1 MKKLVIFA
9 LAAAVIIP
17 GYSQDKQQ
25 PVQQTAAPEK
35 KIEKSES
42 AIVDTKSYNEIVLE
56 DFEASQ
62 YAKKNIDFL
71 VSRNQ
76 QGDLSIR
83 EEFPAQNGRSK
94 KYLGVKF
101 FGRKGDTLKIYPA
114 KDLIIND
121 YCREIAVWVYGK
133 KFSGELSM
141 MIQDAGGDNHRLILG
156 KLDFLGWRKLVIR
169 LGSEVRQEDDLL
181 SQKKFIKIL
190 HFQYRP
196 GNQTQQPIWHYFY
209 LDDITAM
216 VREKYTD
223 RQSDDW

>member
-42 AIVDTKSYNEIVLE
+42 AIIDTKAYNEIVLE
-56 DFEASQ
+56 DFEATQ
-62 YAKKNIDFL
+62 FTKKNIDFL
-71 VSRNQ
+71 VSRSQ

-101 FGRKGDTLKIYPA
+101 FGRKGATLKKTVVQERKEPA
-114 KDLIIND
+114 PSSGGGPGLNQALKSSLDRYRKFVQDDEEDIN
-121 YCREIAVWVYGK
+121 EK
-133 KFSGELSM
+133 
-141 MIQDAGGDNHRLILG
+141 
-156 KLDFLGWRKLVIR
+156 
-169 LGSEVRQEDDLL
+169 VR
-181 SQKKFIKIL
+181 
-190 HFQYRP
+190 
-196 GNQTQQPIWHYFY
+196 
-209 LDDITAM
+209 TAFPCC
-216 VREKYTD
+216 
-223 RQSDDW
+223 